1 MILNH
6 SFAPQFHTIQINSIV
21 MKKLIFTLSIVLCC
35 VFAAQSQSEYKSA
48 IGLRLGYPAS
58 ISFKQ
63 FLNEKNAIEIY
74 AGYRRWSSFI
84 SYMNAGAL
92 YQIHSPI
99 SAVEG
104 LKWYFG
110 GGASVLI
117 WNYDEIYGDDY
128 GNFNVGVS
136 GCLGL
141 DYKFANAPV
150 NLSVDWVPTFVIGD
164 AFYNGFRGDAGALSV
179 RYTFK

>member
-1 MILNH
+1 
-6 SFAPQFHTIQINSIV
+6 
-21 MKKLIFTLSIVLCC
+21 MKKLIFTLTIVLCC

-74 AGYRRWSSFI
+74 AGYRRWSSYV
-84 SYMNAGAL
+84 SYFNAGAL

-110 GGASVLI
+110 GGVSALI
-117 WNYDEIYGDDY
+117 WSYDDVYFANNDY
-128 GNFNVGVS
+128 GSFNLGVS